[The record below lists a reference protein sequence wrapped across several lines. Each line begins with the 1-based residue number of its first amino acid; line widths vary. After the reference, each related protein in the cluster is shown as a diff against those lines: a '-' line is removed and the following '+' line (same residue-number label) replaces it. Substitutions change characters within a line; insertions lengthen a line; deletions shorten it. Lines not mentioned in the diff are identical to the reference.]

1 MGCSSSTKSTHLQ
14 LVEEQEYLPLPII
27 ILVASISGN
36 LLIIGLKCRK
46 GWLGAGG
53 QNDKSCLVTRI
64 EKNQATVLGEVLE
77 THSLEI
83 LRPA

>member
-1 MGCSSSTKSTHLQ
+1 MQKRMVG
-14 LVEEQEYLPLPII
+14 
-27 ILVASISGN
+27 GGGG
-36 LLIIGLKCRK
+36 GL
-46 GWLGAGG
+46 A

-64 EKNQATVLGEVLE
+64 EKKQATVLGEVLE